1 MKVKIHEVL
10 TRKNR
15 YKRLV
20 FILVLFLLVLLV
32 GILGFGLTKEKEKKV
47 QKTEQFVSSQKVNMQ
62 TNPLKEET
70 DEQMIKAVKDYYTE
84 KKADTEFVEMYDH
97 FKIYTKSGKY
107 KDTYVAFVRYDMKIK
122 DIYTEVPGLGTLY
135 VKKDS
140 QGNYQITQQVKKK
153 EIREYINRIAEH
165 EDVQALMNQTHE
177 SYQKAVSSDA
187 LLKEALDDLKDA
199 YENSIGN

>member
-20 FILVLFLLVLLV
+20 FILVLFSLVLLV

-47 QKTEQFVSSQKVNMQ
+47 QKTEQFVSSQKVVLVNGGCENMQ

-135 VKKDS
+135 
-140 QGNYQITQQVKKK
+140 QQVKKK

-177 SYQKAVSSDA
+177 SYQKAVGSDA

>member
-1 MKVKIHEVL
+1 MLCEVP
-10 TRKNR
+10 
-15 YKRLV
+15 
-20 FILVLFLLVLLV
+20 
-32 GILGFGLTKEKEKKV
+32 LTKE
-47 QKTEQFVSSQKVNMQ
+47 QQAFA
-62 TNPLKEET
+62 T
-70 DEQMIKAVKDYYTE
+70 DHHGLVYKFLNENHLPEDEFYDVVVFAYLKAVKDYYTE

-177 SYQKAVSSDA
+177 SYQKAVGSDA
-187 LLKEALDDLKDA
+187 LLKEALDELKDA

>member
-1 MKVKIHEVL
+1 MLCEVP
-10 TRKNR
+10 
-15 YKRLV
+15 
-20 FILVLFLLVLLV
+20 
-32 GILGFGLTKEKEKKV
+32 LTKE
-47 QKTEQFVSSQKVNMQ
+47 QQAFA
-62 TNPLKEET
+62 T
-70 DEQMIKAVKDYYTE
+70 DHHGLVYKFLNENHLPEDEFYDVVVFAYLKAVKDYYTE
-84 KKADTEFVEMYDH
+84 KKDDTEFVEMYDH

-165 EDVQALMNQTHE
+165 EDVQALMNQTQE
-177 SYQKAVSSDA
+177 SYQKAVGSDA
-187 LLKEALDDLKDA
+187 LLKEALDELKDA